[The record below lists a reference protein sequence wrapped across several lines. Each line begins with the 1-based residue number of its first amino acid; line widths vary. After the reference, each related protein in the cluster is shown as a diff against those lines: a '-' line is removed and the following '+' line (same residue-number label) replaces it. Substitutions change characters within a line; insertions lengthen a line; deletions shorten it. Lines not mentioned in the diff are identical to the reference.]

1 MDQPKVLIAVIFSLG
16 ILMIYP
22 YVLRHFY
29 PDMDKKSAEVTAVA
43 DQKAAPLLETAAT
56 MEATTRET
64 VRETA
69 PVVVIPTKEELVT
82 VETPLYRATFS
93 SIGGGIKSWV
103 LKNYRTELDSE
114 SAKIDIIP
122 HSSQHYSFA
131 TAIAREGVKTAINFR
146 PSAKSV
152 TVSSGQ
158 DGTLSFVWV
167 SPEGLRIEKRYVFSD
182 ADYMVDGKII
192 VSNGSGQPV
201 NTKVTTDLAVYSPA
215 PTKKA
220 KGYSY
225 HSGTVIYNDD
235 NIERP
240 DEDEAKEGFKGTPQW
255 IGLEDK
261 YFLAALLPKG
271 DGKIE
276 WSSDA
281 TVEDEIRGSLTFPVS
296 LSPAGR
302 ANFQYTAY
310 IGPKEYNRLKAHNL
324 HLEESIEF
332 GMFSFL
338 ARPMLVALDF
348 FYRYLGNYGIA
359 IILLT
364 VVIKVIFY
372 PLSKHG
378 LKSMKDMQRMQP
390 QMAALKQRY
399 KDDKQRMNK
408 ELMELYKRHKI
419 NPLGGCLPMILQIP
433 VFIALYEVLY
443 VAIELRHAPFMLW
456 IKDLS
461 APDTL
466 MVLPEALPMLG
477 GSAFGPL
484 PLLMG
489 ASMFLQ
495 QKMTPTAMDPAQAKM
510 MMFMPVIFTFMFL
523 NFPTGLVLYWLVNN
537 ILQVGQQY
545 YIQKTAH

>member
-1 MDQPKVLIAVIFSLG
+1 MDQPRVIIAVVFSLA
-16 ILMIYP
+16 ILMVYP
-22 YVLRHFY
+22 YILRHFY
-29 PDMDKKSAEVTAVA
+29 PDMDKEPTEVTTVV
-43 DQKAAPLLETAAT
+43 DQKEVAPVVAAAKQAAVREAAPA
-56 MEATTRET
+56 
-64 VRETA
+64 
-69 PVVVIPTKEELVT
+69 VVIPTEEELVT

-103 LKNYRTELDSE
+103 LKGYRTELDSE
-114 SAKIDIIP
+114 SAKIDIVP
-122 HSSQHYSFA
+122 QTGQNYSFT
-131 TAIAREGVKTAINFR
+131 TAIAHKGGNAALNFLPSVKA
-146 PSAKSV
+146 V
-152 TVSSGQ
+152 TISSDQ
-158 DGTLSFVWV
+158 DGALSFVWV
-167 SPEGLRIEKRYVFSD
+167 SPEGLRIEKQYTFSGSG
-182 ADYMVDGKII
+182 YMVSGEIL
-192 VSNGSGQPV
+192 VSNGTGQPV
-201 NTKVTTDLAVYSPA
+201 NTKVTTDLALYSPTQESEI
-215 PTKKA
+215 P
-220 KGYSY
+220 GYSY
-225 HSGTVIYNDD
+225 HSGTVIYDDD
-235 NIERP
+235 NIERL
-240 DEDEAKEGFKGTPQW
+240 DEDEAKDGYKGTPQW

-261 YFLAALLPKG
+261 YFLTTLLPKG
-271 DGKIE
+271 DEKIE
-276 WSSDA
+276 WSSGA
-281 TVEDEIRGSLTFPVS
+281 VAEGEIRGSLAFPVA
-296 LSPAGR
+296 LSPAGSTT
-302 ANFQYTAY
+302 FQYRAY

-324 HLEESIEF
+324 HIEESVEF
-332 GMFSFL
+332 GMFAFL
-338 ARPMLVALDF
+338 ARPMLVALNF
-348 FYRYLGNYGIA
+348 FFRYLGNYGIA

-378 LKSMKDMQRMQP
+378 LKSMKDMQKLQP

-443 VAIELRHAPFMLW
+443 VALELRHAPFMLW
-456 IKDLS
+456 ITDLS

-489 ASMFLQ
+489 ASMFIQ

-510 MMFMPVIFTFMFL
+510 MMFMPIIFTFMFL

-537 ILQVGQQY
+537 VLQIGQQY
-545 YIQKTAH
+545 YIQKTTH

>member
-16 ILMIYP
+16 ILMFYP
-22 YVLRHFY
+22 HVLRHFY
-29 PDMDKKSAEVTAVA
+29 PDMDKKPVEVTAIA
-43 DQKAAPLLETAAT
+43 DQQVAPLETADP

-64 VRETA
+64 AGEAA
-69 PVVVIPTKEELVT
+69 PVVIIPTNEKLVT

-93 SIGGGIKSWV
+93 SIGGGIKSWS
-103 LKNYRTELDSE
+103 LKNYRTELDAD

-122 HSSQHYSFA
+122 QGSQNYSFA
-131 TAIAREGVKTAINFR
+131 TAIINEGRKSALNFL
-146 PSAKSV
+146 PSSKAV
-152 TVSSGQ
+152 TVSPGG

-167 SPEGLRIEKRYVFSD
+167 SPEGLRIEKRYLFSD
-182 ADYMVDGKII
+182 TDYMVKGEIV
-192 VSNGSGQPV
+192 VSNGSDQPV
-201 NTKVTTDLAVYSPA
+201 NRKITTDLAVYSPV
-215 PTKKA
+215 PTKKV

-225 HSGTVIYNDD
+225 HSGTVIYNNDS
-235 NIERP
+235 IERP
-240 DEDEAKEGFKGTPQW
+240 DEEEAQDGFKGSPQW

-261 YFLAALLPKG
+261 YFLAALIPKG
-271 DGKIE
+271 DGQIE
-276 WSSDA
+276 WSSAVAAEDA
-281 TVEDEIRGSLTFPVS
+281 IRGSLAFPVA
-296 LSPAGR
+296 LSPAGST
-302 ANFQYTAY
+302 NFQYTAY

-332 GMFSFL
+332 GMFAFL
-338 ARPMLVALDF
+338 ARPMLVALNF
-348 FYRYLGNYGIA
+348 FYRYIGNYGIA

-364 VVIKVIFY
+364 ALIKVIFY

-399 KDDKQRMNK
+399 KDDKERQNK

-443 VAIELRHAPFMLW
+443 VALELRHAPFMFW

-466 MVLPEALPMLG
+466 LVLPAALPMLG

-489 ASMFLQ
+489 ASMFIQ
-495 QKMTPTAMDPAQAKM
+495 QKMTPPAMDPAQAKM
-510 MMFMPVIFTFMFL
+510 MMFMPIIFTFMFL

-545 YIQKTAH
+545 YIQKTTH